1 MVGSWGQKGVR
12 QYKRH
17 ISSSH
22 PENIFVYHC
31 SVAKAT
37 PATYDIM
44 LRWLSQAPQ
53 HCFLNVEVS
62 LNPPLS
68 FLFPKGK
75 AKSSLVAKDCNER
88 GKLDYSY
95 IQLHLDHSHFI
106 FRPRVAKK
114 LCFWLTIAVYISS
127 SSLIICHLFP
137 KNFKREQ

>member
-88 GKLDYSY
+88 GKLDYSLY
-95 IQLHLDHSHFI
+95 SASLGSFPFYFQTKSG
-106 FRPRVAKK
+106 KK
-114 LCFWLTIAVYISS
+114 IVLLVNNCSIHI
-127 SSLIICHLFP
+127 
-137 KNFKREQ
+137 